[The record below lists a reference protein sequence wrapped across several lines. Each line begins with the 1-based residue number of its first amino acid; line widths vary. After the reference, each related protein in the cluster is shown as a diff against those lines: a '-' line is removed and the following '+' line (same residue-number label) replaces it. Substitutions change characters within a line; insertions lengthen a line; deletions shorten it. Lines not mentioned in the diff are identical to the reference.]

1 MNFTDTQPRKRLKT
15 LTAVV
20 YKRIV
25 YYKPPYPTAD
35 GAKSRRGG

>member
-1 MNFTDTQPRKRLKT
+1 MNFIVTQPRQRLKT

-25 YYKPPYPTAD
+25 YYKTLNPTAD
-35 GAKSRRGG
+35 GAKSRRRG